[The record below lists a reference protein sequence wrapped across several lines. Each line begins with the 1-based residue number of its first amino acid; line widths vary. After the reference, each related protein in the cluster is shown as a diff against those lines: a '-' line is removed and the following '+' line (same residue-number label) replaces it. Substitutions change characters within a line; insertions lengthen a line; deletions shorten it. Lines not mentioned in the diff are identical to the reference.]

1 MWTLKCT
8 KRSEKQIEFTLANCM
23 PNRKKTKPLLCYP
36 CLSNQSATSFPGS
49 SHLTALW
56 GASEVGSKMI
66 NPQLCTRQRD
76 QIKRQKSTVLYSA
89 DRQNN
94 LSGRDSSSIFFYIK
108 VKSKLSWFGLFPIE
122 NSWSWC
128 SREINVYCINTFLH
142 LFQYFMNTI
151 DFGCQ

>member
-94 LSGRDSSSIFFYIK
+94 LSGSDSSSILLDQGQKQTFVIWTI
-108 VKSKLSWFGLFPIE
+108 SNRKLLKLMQS
-122 NSWSWC
+122 
-128 SREINVYCINTFLH
+128 
-142 LFQYFMNTI
+142 
-151 DFGCQ
+151 

>member
-76 QIKRQKSTVLYSA
+76 QIKRQKKYSNFFTLLLDKIILVEETVPQFFFISRSKA
-89 DRQNN
+89 NF
-94 LSGRDSSSIFFYIK
+94 RDLDY
-108 VKSKLSWFGLFPIE
+108 V
-122 NSWSWC
+122 
-128 SREINVYCINTFLH
+128 
-142 LFQYFMNTI
+142 Q
-151 DFGCQ
+151 